1 MVSNKTNRSYGE
13 HDLDM
18 EVTSQGQI
26 VISEQ
31 DLHMEVT
38 SQWNEK
44 TV

>member
-26 VISEQ
+26 VI
-31 DLHMEVT
+31 VNKIFT
-38 SQWNEK
+38 WK
-44 TV
+44 